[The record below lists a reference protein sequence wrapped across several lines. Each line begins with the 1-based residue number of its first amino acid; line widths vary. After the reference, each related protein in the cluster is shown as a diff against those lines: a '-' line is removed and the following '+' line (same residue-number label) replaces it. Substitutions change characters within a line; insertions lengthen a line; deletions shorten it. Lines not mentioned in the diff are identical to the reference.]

1 MRPTGYIRMRSKG
14 TFELSYN
21 LGNDPLT
28 GKRKR
33 IALSFKGTK
42 QQAEKELRRIL
53 RTLDTGE
60 YVEPTSIKTGDFLA
74 QWRDAVRNQV
84 SPKTHERYAQIVDHY
99 LIPRFGACP
108 LMKLSPMAIQQ
119 VYIDL
124 ETKGSF
130 INKERGLSPKTRL
143 DIHRI
148 FKLAL
153 KHAVRMRLITF
164 NPADNVKAPRI
175 VRASIDTLTVEQSAD
190 LLEAVRNKPL
200 YWPVLLALATG
211 MRRGEIAALR
221 WKNVDFDNKTIRV
234 VESVEQTKAGT
245 RFKSPKTNRTR
256 AILLPEYAVEE
267 LRRHKELQTERL
279 ARLNIVHTSETLVCA
294 RYDGKLLWPSSLTHE
309 FMKLYKKRP
318 DLPRIRF
325 HDLRHSH
332 ATQLLAAG
340 IHPKIAQERLGHST
354 ISTTLDLYSHATDTM
369 QDEAAFRL
377 DSAYRDAFKPRT
389 YMPPKPS

>member
-1 MRPTGYIRMRSKG
+1 MRPTGYVRTRSKG
-14 TFELSYN
+14 TFEIAYN

-108 LMKLSPMAIQQ
+108 LVKLSPMAIQQ

-164 NPADNVKAPRI
+164 NPADNVKAPRV

-211 MRRGEIAALR
+211 MRRGEIVALR

-267 LRRHKELQTERL
+267 LRRHKELQTKGL
-279 ARLNIVHTSETLVCA
+279 ARLNIVHTPETLVCA

-309 FMKLYKKRP
+309 FMKLYKKRS

-369 QDEAAFRL
+369 QDEAAVKLDLAFR
-377 DSAYRDAFKPRT
+377 SAFKR
-389 YMPPKPS
+389 PSGTPQLG

>member
-1 MRPTGYIRMRSKG
+1 MRPTGTIRSRSNG
-14 TFELSYN
+14 IFQLIYS

-33 IALSFKGTK
+33 VFLTFKGTR
-42 QQAEKELRRIL
+42 QQAERELRRIL

-60 YVEPTSIKTGDFLA
+60 YVEPSAIKTGDFLA

-108 LMKLSPMAIQQ
+108 LVKLSPIAIQQ
-119 VYIDL
+119 VYLDL
-124 ETKGSF
+124 EFKGSYL
-130 INKERGLSPKTRL
+130 NKEKGLSPKSRL
-143 DIHRI
+143 DIHRV

-164 NPADNVKAPRI
+164 NPVENVKAPRV
-175 VRASIDTLTVEQSAD
+175 VRTSIDTLTVEQSAD
-190 LLEAVRNKPL
+190 LLEAIRNKPV

-211 MRRGEIAALR
+211 MRRGEILALR
-221 WKNVDFDNKTIRV
+221 WKNVDFEKKTVRV
-234 VESVEQTKAGT
+234 VESIEQTKAGT

-256 AILLPEYAVEE
+256 AVLLPEYAVEE
-267 LRRHKELQTERL
+267 LLRHKEIQAEKFS
-279 ARLNIVHTSETLVCA
+279 RLNIEHTPETLVCT
-294 RYDGKLLWPSSLTHE
+294 RYDGKQIWPSSLSHE
-309 FMKLYKKRP
+309 FFKIFLKRH

-354 ISTTLDLYSHATDTM
+354 ITTTLDLYSHATDTM
-369 QDEAAFRL
+369 QDEAAAKL
-377 DSAYRDAFKPRT
+377 DSAFRSAVRSRDFLT
-389 YMPPKPS
+389 LKPS

>member
-1 MRPTGYIRMRSKG
+1 MRPTGSIRMRSNG
-14 TFELSYN
+14 IYEIAYN

-28 GKRKR
+28 GQRKR
-33 IALSFKGTK
+33 TYVRFKGTR

-60 YVEPTSIKTGDFLA
+60 YVEPTSIRTGEFLA

-108 LMKLSPMAIQQ
+108 LVKLSPIAIQQ

-124 ETKGSF
+124 ETKGSYL
-130 INKERGLSPKTRL
+130 NKNKGLSPKTRL

-164 NPADNVKAPRI
+164 NPADNVKAPRV
-175 VRASIDTLTVEQSAD
+175 VRTSIDTLTVEQSAD

-211 MRRGEIAALR
+211 MRRGEILALR
-221 WKNVDFDNKTIRV
+221 WKNVDFEKKTVRV
-234 VESVEQTKAGT
+234 VESIEQTKAGT

-256 AILLPEYAVEE
+256 AILLPDYAIQE
-267 LRRHKELQTERL
+267 LRRHKELQTENL
-279 ARLNIVHTSETLVCA
+279 AHLKIEHTPETLVCA
-294 RYDGKLLWPSSLTHE
+294 RYDGELLWPSSLTHE

-354 ISTTLDLYSHATDTM
+354 ISTTLDLYSHVTDTM
-369 QDEAAFRL
+369 QDEAAARL
-377 DSAYRDAFKPRT
+377 DSVYKET
-389 YMPPKPS
+389 IKKKNLLPSLG

>member
-21 LGNDPLT
+21 LGTDPLT

-108 LMKLSPMAIQQ
+108 LVKLSPMAIQQ

-164 NPADNVKAPRI
+164 NPADNIKAPRI

-211 MRRGEIAALR
+211 MRRGEIVALR

-234 VESVEQTKAGT
+234 VESIEQTKAGT

-369 QDEAAFRL
+369 QDEAAAKL
-377 DSAYRDAFKPRT
+377 NAAFKAAALRRASDT
-389 YMPPKPS
+389 PKLG